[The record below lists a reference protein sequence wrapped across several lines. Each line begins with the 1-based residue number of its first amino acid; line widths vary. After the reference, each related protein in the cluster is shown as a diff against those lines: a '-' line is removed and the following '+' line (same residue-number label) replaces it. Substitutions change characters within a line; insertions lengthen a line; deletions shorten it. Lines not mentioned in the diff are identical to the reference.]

1 MALTPITLSGTLGER
16 HRRLNSLVREAGASG
31 ASLQEFQALPEHSPV
46 DRLFKIDLASQL
58 RHVDYIIQNLQDD
71 DMLYV
76 SRALKSKWLV
86 DHHDVVNP
94 KHLEDVLFPNMIKPA
109 VSKLKHWTY
118 INLRDPAMCREF
130 YLYYKDNAF
139 EFAIK
144 FLSHCS
150 NEFILGEIPTI
161 LTKLSSQFLK
171 ILSEKCPKVAE
182 IYYNS
187 LATDEEVR
195 RRYLEN
201 QQSYYNSVKCV
212 LKSDADVF
220 LDITEKYFDMNGFRR
235 LSPSSSDYILRCH
248 KHRFTSKP
256 ELYTA
261 YVLHMQTLADRLS
274 VEECQELV
282 MRLARAKY
290 LQSWFQ
296 YKAVEPLVKRLSPDK
311 RAAFKKRVFVDKD
324 VGESVDE
331 WTYEVPAPPP
341 HTDCSKH
348 IFDDQYFKPILPIIK
363 IPKRLIKKKKCGVSR
378 NKCDYGII
386 ESTVQT
392 KTELEKLFEEFRFLG
407 FNRTLHDLRLRLGAA
422 SSPERRRDIFMVLV
436 SKTGGRSE
444 AVSALLSLAARHRNE
459 PVHIR
464 AAVVRSLVKRAQVW
478 RLPADVWNN
487 LLEFGHGLGLDGST
501 PEAECKE
508 GLHAVLIRQLLA
520 GECQPAISTAFLKE
534 FSTLSEYSLSP
545 AERVQVAAGLENLLS
560 AAALVAKPFVAAKLL
575 DQLLDALNTYRVTI
589 EAASPVVGA
598 IVSLASRNAEVA
610 RPLLQRLYQAKV
622 ARRELLRL
630 NLEFRR
636 DQASLINVL
645 RHDLLAL
652 DYKQFGEILITS
664 KTNFDS
670 FVSKLAIYF
679 QKDDFVMQLRAK
691 LKEKLFENIEH
702 MENNDK
708 TMKSYQKKQA
718 KLARPL
724 AGLSGR
730 DLEMDLQELDSK
742 GPELRILAAALRANA
757 HRARPAVAVASWGWR
772 RAGVKAVATRAMRG
786 RQAERAELTRALAAH
801 RRTLRVAL
809 ANSML
814 SAREAQVHA
823 FTAAAQR
830 RPAAAVRALFIY
842 FRRFG
847 DKSDVSIWD
856 IVKPVMLSMDMS
868 ILSKRDNLRRL
879 IKDQV
884 KVVPSSIKPDYCV
897 TLYIV
902 LLKTKIKY
910 LYSNVDNILCE
921 VSKHLPQIEDSLELV
936 LLKMLEDA
944 DVREPV
950 TYPSIFVRYLLLS
963 KSDEDLESR
972 FEKLGK
978 PFLAHLDAVRKEH
991 DWVFRKLFSETMKSL
1006 MYNAAFFDPKC
1017 TSCLSVIEK
1026 FMAWMESFMPR
1037 EQHFKQYARVHLTM
1051 LYYKAVRAS
1060 VQQLPAVFA
1069 AARRRR
1075 VEGVDAVG
1083 FVFGRYIARE
1093 LAQLVTAYFD
1103 SVVELYAD
1111 ALADY
1116 VEVTLVAGS
1125 SRAQF
1130 VVSVLKGILA
1140 EGVGTQRRLA
1150 VYIFKR
1156 RHYEMKEPLQKELEE
1171 LMYKEKDI
1179 EVLVH
1184 AELERARFY

>member
-1 MALTPITLSGTLGER
+1 M
-16 HRRLNSLVREAGASG
+16 
-31 ASLQEFQALPEHSPV
+31 
-46 DRLFKIDLASQL
+46 
-58 RHVDYIIQNLQDD
+58 
-71 DMLYV
+71 
-76 SRALKSKWLV
+76 
-86 DHHDVVNP
+86 
-94 KHLEDVLFPNMIKPA
+94 
-109 VSKLKHWTY
+109 
-118 INLRDPAMCREF
+118 
-130 YLYYKDNAF
+130 
-139 EFAIK
+139 
-144 FLSHCS
+144 
-150 NEFILGEIPTI
+150 
-161 LTKLSSQFLK
+161 
-171 ILSEKCPKVAE
+171 
-182 IYYNS
+182 
-187 LATDEEVR
+187 
-195 RRYLEN
+195 
-201 QQSYYNSVKCV
+201 
-212 LKSDADVF
+212 
-220 LDITEKYFDMNGFRR
+220 
-235 LSPSSSDYILRCH
+235 
-248 KHRFTSKP
+248 
-256 ELYTA
+256 
-261 YVLHMQTLADRLS
+261 LHMQTLADRLS

-331 WTYEVPAPPP
+331 WPYKVPAPPE
-341 HTDCSKH
+341 HTYPEAH
-348 IFDDQYFKPILPIIK
+348 IFDDQDFAPIHWGMAWTVLRRQSVLKPNFIHVDWPETEI
-363 IPKRLIKKKKCGVSR
+363 
-378 NKCDYGII
+378 
-386 ESTVQT
+386 
-392 KTELEKLFEEFRFLG
+392 KTEFDKLFDEFRFVEFSCALNELG
-407 FNRTLHDLRLRLGAA
+407 QRLGTAG
-422 SSPERRRDIFMVLV
+422 SPEKRRDIFMVLV
-436 SKTGGRSE
+436 SKTGGCSE

-487 LLEFGHGLGLDGST
+487 LLEFGHDLGLDGST
-501 PEAECKE
+501 PEADCKE
-508 GLHAVLIRQLLA
+508 GLHAVVIRQLLA
-520 GECQPAISTAFLKE
+520 GECQPAISAAFLKE
-534 FSTLSEYSLSP
+534 FSTLTEYSLSP
-545 AERVQVAAGLENLLS
+545 NELLQLAAGLQNLLY
-560 AAALVAKPFVAAKLL
+560 AAALVAEPDVAAERLN
-575 DQLLDALNTYRVTI
+575 QLLDVLNTYRVCIKAT
-589 EAASPVVGA
+589 SPVVGA
-598 IVSLASRNAEVA
+598 IVSLASRDAEVA
-610 RPLLQRLYQAKV
+610 RPLLQRLYHAKV

-652 DYKQFGEILITS
+652 DYKQFGDIITS
-664 KTNFDS
+664 HKTNFDTLI
-670 FVSKLAIYF
+670 SKLSIYF
-679 QKDDFVMQLRAK
+679 PKDAFVTQLRIY
-691 LKEKLFENIEH
+691 LKQIFLEKKENIDQIVLA
-702 MENNDK
+702 N
-708 TMKSYQKKQA
+708 
-718 KLARPL
+718 LARSL
-724 AGLSGR
+724 ASLLGR
-730 DLEMDLQELDSK
+730 DFETDLQELDTK
-742 GPELRILAAALRANA
+742 GTDMRHLTAALRANA

>member
-201 QQSYYNSVKCV
+201 QQSYYNSVKGV

-261 YVLHMQTLADRLS
+261 YMLHMQTLADRLS

-331 WTYEVPAPPP
+331 WPYKVPAPPE
-341 HTDCSKH
+341 HTYPEAH
-348 IFDDQYFKPILPIIK
+348 IFDDQDFAPIHWGMAWTVLRRQSVLKPNFIHVDWPETEI
-363 IPKRLIKKKKCGVSR
+363 
-378 NKCDYGII
+378 
-386 ESTVQT
+386 
-392 KTELEKLFEEFRFLG
+392 KTEFDKLFDEFRFVEFSCALNELG
-407 FNRTLHDLRLRLGAA
+407 QRLGTAG
-422 SSPERRRDIFMVLV
+422 SPEKRRDIFMVLV
-436 SKTGGRSE
+436 SKTGGCSE

-487 LLEFGHGLGLDGST
+487 LLEFGHDLGLDGST
-501 PEAECKE
+501 PEADCKE
-508 GLHAVLIRQLLA
+508 GLHAVVIRQLLA
-520 GECQPAISTAFLKE
+520 GECQPAISAAFLKE
-534 FSTLSEYSLSP
+534 FSTLTEYSLSP
-545 AERVQVAAGLENLLS
+545 NELLQLAAGLQNLLY
-560 AAALVAKPFVAAKLL
+560 AAALVAEPDVAAERLN
-575 DQLLDALNTYRVTI
+575 QLLDVLNTYRVCIKAT
-589 EAASPVVGA
+589 SPVVGA
-598 IVSLASRNAEVA
+598 IVSLASRDAEVA
-610 RPLLQRLYQAKV
+610 RPLLQRLYHAKV

-652 DYKQFGEILITS
+652 DYKQFGDIITS
-664 KTNFDS
+664 HKTNFDTLI
-670 FVSKLAIYF
+670 SKLSIYF
-679 QKDDFVMQLRAK
+679 PKDAFVTQLRIY
-691 LKEKLFENIEH
+691 LKQIFLEKKENIDQIVLA
-702 MENNDK
+702 N
-708 TMKSYQKKQA
+708 
-718 KLARPL
+718 LARSL
-724 AGLSGR
+724 ASLLGR
-730 DLEMDLQELDSK
+730 DFETDLQELDTK
-742 GPELRILAAALRANA
+742 GTDMRHLTAALRANA

-823 FTAAAQR
+823 FTAATQL
-830 RPAAAVRALFIY
+830 RPTAALRALLIY

-847 DKSDVSIWD
+847 DKCEDCIWS
-856 IVKPVMLSMDMS
+856 IVKPLMFS
-868 ILSKRDNLRRL
+868 IKFYRFPYLQQRLRDHYV
-879 IKDQV
+879 I
-884 KVVPSSIKPDYCV
+884 PSSIQPDYYSTQYMSGTRLDSRDFLREV
-897 TLYIV
+897 AR
-902 LLKTKIKY
+902 LLPVMRNDLMEQLLVAIITA
-910 LYSNVDNILCE
+910 SHPVDD
-921 VSKHLPQIEDSLELV
+921 DSLDFMV
-936 LLKMLEDA
+936 
-944 DVREPV
+944 PIP
-950 TYPSIFVRYLLLS
+950 YPSIFIRYLMLS
-963 KSDEDLESR
+963 KSNEEFEYR
-972 FEKLGK
+972 FEKSGK
-978 PFLAHLDAVRKEH
+978 ALLKHLDVLHEGHERFFWEL
-991 DWVFRKLFSETMKSL
+991 VSQTLKSL
-1006 MYNAAFFDPKC
+1006 TYNEAFFDTKC

-1026 FMAWMESFMPR
+1026 FMAWMETVIPR
-1037 EQHFKQYARVHLTM
+1037 EEYFKQYARIHLTM

-1075 VEGVDAVG
+1075 AEAVDAVG